1 MHAPIRE
8 KRLTMRALG
17 HWRDA
22 QGERPF
28 PRLADI
34 DPVRLGDD
42 WHNCLL
48 IRLATP
54 IERSSFL
61 HVGRQLCVPTGS
73 PFEGRRLQGC
83 PPQTV
88 LAQATSYVSA
98 VINKR
103 VPVSIGGTTL
113 HEGEPVLYR
122 SILTPLSD
130 DGTTIDAIFGAANY
144 RAAPASDEG
153 AAP

>member
-1 MHAPIRE
+1 MEAPIRE

-22 QGERPF
+22 QGERLF

-34 DPVRLGDD
+34 DALRLGDD

-54 IERSSFL
+54 IERSRFL
-61 HVGRQLCVPTGS
+61 HVGRQLCAPIGS
-73 PFEGRRLQGC
+73 PFEGRCLEEC
-83 PPQTV
+83 PQQTV
-88 LAQATSYVSA
+88 LAQAVSYVSA
-98 VINKR
+98 VLTRR
-103 VPVSIGGTTL
+103 VPVSIGGSTL
-113 HEGEPVLYR
+113 HEGVPVLYR

-130 DGTTIDAIFGAANY
+130 DGATIDAIFGAANY
-144 RAAPASDEG
+144 RLAPASDEG
-153 AAP
+153 APP

>member
-1 MHAPIRE
+1 
-8 KRLTMRALG
+8 MRALD

-34 DPVRLGDD
+34 DPARLGDD
-42 WHNCLL
+42 WDYCLL
-48 IRLATP
+48 LRLAAP
-54 IERSSFL
+54 IEGSRFL
-61 HVGRQLCVPTGS
+61 HVGRRLWVPTGS
-73 PFEGRRLQGC
+73 AFEGRSLEQC
-83 PPQTV
+83 PQQTV
-88 LAQATSYVSA
+88 LAQATSYAPA

-103 VPVSIGGTTL
+103 VPISIGGTTL
-113 HEGEPVLYR
+113 HEGVQVLYR

-144 RAAPASDEG
+144 RIAPASDEG
-153 AAP
+153 VPP

>member
-17 HWRDA
+17 QWRDA
-22 QGERPF
+22 QGERLF

-48 IRLATP
+48 LRLTTP
-54 IERSSFL
+54 VERSRFL
-61 HVGRQLCVPTGS
+61 HVGSQLCVPAGS
-73 PFEGRRLQGC
+73 SFEGRCLEEC

-88 LAQATSYVSA
+88 LAQATSYVAA
-98 VINKR
+98 VIKRR

-113 HEGEPVLYR
+113 HEGVQVLYR
-122 SILTPLSD
+122 SILTPLSE

-144 RAAPASDEG
+144 RAAPATDEG
-153 AAP
+153 VPP

>member
-22 QGERPF
+22 QGERLF

-34 DPVRLGDD
+34 DPARLGDD

-48 IRLATP
+48 LRLATP
-54 IERSSFL
+54 IERSRFL
-61 HVGRQLCVPTGS
+61 HVGRQLCVPAGS
-73 PFEGRRLQGC
+73 PFTGRRLEEC
-83 PPQTV
+83 PQQTV

-113 HEGEPVLYR
+113 HEGVQVLYR
-122 SILTPLSD
+122 SILTPLSE

-144 RAAPASDEG
+144 RAASASDEG
-153 AAP
+153 VPP

>member
-34 DPVRLGDD
+34 DAVRLGDD
-42 WHNCLL
+42 WHYCLL
-48 IRLATP
+48 LRLATP
-54 IERSSFL
+54 IERSRFL

-73 PFEGRRLQGC
+73 LFDGRCLEQC
-83 PPQTV
+83 PQQTV
-88 LAQATSYVSA
+88 LAQATSYVAA

-113 HEGEPVLYR
+113 HEGVQVLYR

-144 RAAPASDEG
+144 RAAPAGGESV
-153 AAP
+153 PP

>member
-1 MHAPIRE
+1 MQAPIRE
-8 KRLTMRALG
+8 QRLTMRALG

-22 QGERPF
+22 QGERLF

-34 DPVRLGDD
+34 DPARLGDD
-42 WHNCLL
+42 WHYCLL

-73 PFEGRRLQGC
+73 PFEGRCLKEC
-83 PPQTV
+83 PQQTV

-103 VPVSIGGTTL
+103 VPVSIGGTTT
-113 HEGEPVLYR
+113 HEGVLVLYR

-130 DGTTIDAIFGAANY
+130 DGTAINAIFGAANY
-144 RAAPASDEG
+144 RIAPEHGEG
-153 AAP
+153 VPP

>member
-34 DPVRLGDD
+34 DAARLGDD
-42 WHNCLL
+42 WHYCLL
-48 IRLATP
+48 LRLATP
-54 IERSSFL
+54 IERSRFL

-73 PFEGRRLQGC
+73 PFDGRSLEQC
-83 PPQTV
+83 PQQTV

-113 HEGEPVLYR
+113 HEGMQVLYR

-144 RAAPASDEG
+144 RAAPAGGESV
-153 AAP
+153 PP

>member
-8 KRLTMRALG
+8 QRLTMRALG

-34 DPVRLGDD
+34 DPARLGDD
-42 WHNCLL
+42 WHDCLL
-48 IRLATP
+48 LRLATP

-61 HVGRQLCVPTGS
+61 HVGRRLCVPTGS
-73 PFEGRRLQGC
+73 PFEGRCLEQC

-88 LAQATSYVSA
+88 LAQATSYVPA
-98 VINKR
+98 VINRR

-113 HEGEPVLYR
+113 HEGVQVLYR

-144 RAAPASDEG
+144 RAARASDEG
-153 AAP
+153 VPP

>member
-1 MHAPIRE
+1 MHALIRE

-22 QGERPF
+22 QGERLF

-48 IRLATP
+48 LRLATP
-54 IERSSFL
+54 VERSRFL
-61 HVGRQLCVPTGS
+61 HVGRQLCVAAGAPL
-73 PFEGRRLQGC
+73 EGRCLEEC

-88 LAQATSYVSA
+88 LAQAASYVAA
-98 VINKR
+98 VIDRR

-113 HEGEPVLYR
+113 HEGVQVLYR
-122 SILTPLSD
+122 SILTPLSE

-144 RAAPASDEG
+144 RVAPASDEG
-153 AAP
+153 VPP

>member
-34 DPVRLGDD
+34 DAVRLGDD
-42 WHNCLL
+42 WHYCLL
-48 IRLATP
+48 LRLATP
-54 IERSSFL
+54 IERSRFL

-73 PFEGRRLQGC
+73 PFDGRSLEQC
-83 PPQTV
+83 PQQTV

-113 HEGEPVLYR
+113 HEGMQVLYR

-144 RAAPASDEG
+144 RAAPAGGESV
-153 AAP
+153 PP

>member
-28 PRLADI
+28 PCLTDI
-34 DPVRLGDD
+34 DPARLGDD
-42 WHNCLL
+42 WDYCLL
-48 IRLATP
+48 LRLATP
-54 IERSSFL
+54 LERSRFL
-61 HVGRQLCVPTGS
+61 HVGRRLCVPTGS
-73 PFEGRRLQGC
+73 PFEGRCLKDC
-83 PPQTV
+83 PQQTV

-98 VINKR
+98 VINRR
-103 VPVSIGGTTL
+103 VPVSLGGTTL
-113 HEGEPVLYR
+113 NAGVPVLYR

-144 RAAPASDEG
+144 RIAPASDEG
-153 AAP
+153 VPP